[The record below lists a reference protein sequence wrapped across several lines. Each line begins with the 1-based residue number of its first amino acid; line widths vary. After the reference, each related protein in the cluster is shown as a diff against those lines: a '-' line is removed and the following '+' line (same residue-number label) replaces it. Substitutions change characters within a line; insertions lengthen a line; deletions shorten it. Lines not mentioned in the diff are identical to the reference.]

1 MAFQNTA
8 GTIIL
13 DAVLTDIG
21 RKRMVQGNFK
31 VTKFALGDDEINY
44 ALRSPSKD
52 SFSVHAGLKNTPLFE
67 AFAAEN
73 AAINYGLVNY
83 PRMDVYYVPEL
94 VVNTTGIAES
104 ATPVAVDGTP
114 SIKSGVYYMSV
125 NSETTTKLK
134 SIMGTEGTLESNE
147 LTKTKLLIESGI
159 NNATDGELPCDK
171 LAKERFLLNMN
182 LYDQYFMIYCDS
194 RFIENVLS
202 CHMDSYIK
210 DDSTYSIY
218 MNFEPLKRNVKVSLA
233 SIVDKFDAYRL
244 EGVDNRLYM
253 AQESTKA
260 RPGSMLKGPRATM
273 LALNFNIWNELCGDS
288 KTTSA
293 DKYYIFGKRSQTLFG
308 GSDKYDYID
317 TTIYIEGLASNAGL
331 RVPLRIIRYAGT

>member
-8 GTIIL
+8 GTIII
-13 DAVLTDIG
+13 DAVLTDLG

-73 AAINYGLVNY
+73 AAINYGLVSY
-83 PRMDVYYVPEL
+83 PRTDVYYVPEL
-94 VVNTTGIAES
+94 VINTTGIAES
-104 ATPVAVDGTP
+104 ATPYP
-114 SIKSGVYYMSV
+114 SKKSGVYYISV

-134 SIMGTEGTLESNE
+134 SVMGTEGVLESDE

-171 LAKERFLLNMN
+171 IAKERFLLNMN

-202 CHMDSYIK
+202 SHMDSYIK
-210 DDSTYSIY
+210 DDKSYSLY
-218 MNFEPLKRNVKVSLA
+218 MNFEPLKRNIKISLA
-233 SIVDKFDAYRL
+233 SIVDKFDAYKV
-244 EGVDNRLYM
+244 EGVDNRMYG
-253 AQESTKA
+253 AIDSTKS
-260 RPGSMLKGPRATM
+260 RPGSVLKGPRGTIA
-273 LALNFNIWNELCGDS
+273 ALNFNILNELRGDS
-288 KTTSA
+288 QSTA
-293 DKYYIFGKRSQTLFG
+293 GDNYYIFGKRSQTLFG
-308 GSDKYDYID
+308 GTDKYDYID
-317 TTIYIEGLASNAGL
+317 TTIYIEGMASNASL